1 MEAKKARMEAGR
13 ARHEQRCV
21 LRYLDPVQNDDKS
34 FRRHNDA
41 RRGVSENPRVNNGLY
56 AYIFITTLSN
66 VTTEYVKKSN
76 IYTGIA
82 TNLTV
87 SNTCL
92 LYTSPSPRDS

>member
-21 LRYLDPVQNDDKS
+21 LRYLNPVQHDDKSFNDHVDNNRLSKKIKPLKIINLNKS

-56 AYIFITTLSN
+56 APQANPFY
-66 VTTEYVKKSN
+66 
-76 IYTGIA
+76 
-82 TNLTV
+82 
-87 SNTCL
+87 
-92 LYTSPSPRDS
+92 R